1 MRVPYSWLKQYVDV
15 DLPPRELAELLTMAG
30 LAVEGVEEWADGD
43 TVLELDLTP
52 NRGDCL
58 AMVNVAR
65 EVAALTGAELKLP
78 ETSHRSYGQISS
90 GVAGVDIID
99 TDLCGRYVAKIL
111 ERVRVGPSPQWLVK
125 ALEKAGLRSINNV
138 VDVTNYVMLEWGQP
152 LHAFDLDT
160 LEGAQVVVRRA
171 RPGEKIVTL
180 DGVERSLWPDALV
193 IADIWR
199 PVAVAGVM
207 GGRDTEI
214 SPGTKRVLLES
225 AYFDPLTIRRTSRR
239 LGMRSEASRRFE
251 RGVDISALPQA
262 ADRACRLLETM
273 GAAAP
278 LGGYIDVFPR
288 GYEPVVLT
296 LRIWRVNQILGTT
309 LRPEDIRQMLESL
322 GFKVSGAGG
331 DVFAVE
337 VPSYRAD
344 VRLEIDLIE
353 EVARLFGYHRIP
365 ATIPFSLDARPASLD
380 SAGLE
385 KEVRSV
391 LQGGGLQEVITYSFM
406 DPAHFDRLE
415 LPEGHKW
422 RRAVRIINPLSEEQ
436 GVMRTT
442 IIPNLLG
449 VASRNVSRQAEGVAV
464 YELGSVYYPGR
475 SDGEEYEQRK
485 VVSAL
490 GFGSAPKTWNSPGV
504 AYDFYYLKGI
514 VEEILELLGLERV
527 SFLPVDQPPFHAGQ
541 AARIMVEDREVG
553 IIGNID
559 SEIAEKYELWGPV
572 AVMEIDWSRLED
584 CYRRRPRVG
593 YEPISRF
600 PAVRR
605 DIALL
610 VPEEV
615 SAAEVEDIIGR
626 EGGEI
631 LVSWTLFDVYRGKQ
645 IPPGFKSMAYSLTF
659 QAPDR
664 TLTDEE
670 VSAVQRSILSRLA
683 EAGVVLRET

>member
-278 LGGYIDVFPR
+278 L
-288 GYEPVVLT
+288 
-296 LRIWRVNQILGTT
+296 
-309 LRPEDIRQMLESL
+309 
-322 GFKVSGAGG
+322 
-331 DVFAVE
+331 
-337 VPSYRAD
+337 
-344 VRLEIDLIE
+344 
-353 EVARLFGYHRIP
+353 
-365 ATIPFSLDARPASLD
+365 
-380 SAGLE
+380 
-385 KEVRSV
+385 
-391 LQGGGLQEVITYSFM
+391 
-406 DPAHFDRLE
+406 
-415 LPEGHKW
+415 
-422 RRAVRIINPLSEEQ
+422 
-436 GVMRTT
+436 
-442 IIPNLLG
+442 
-449 VASRNVSRQAEGVAV
+449 
-464 YELGSVYYPGR
+464 
-475 SDGEEYEQRK
+475 
-485 VVSAL
+485 
-490 GFGSAPKTWNSPGV
+490 
-504 AYDFYYLKGI
+504 
-514 VEEILELLGLERV
+514 
-527 SFLPVDQPPFHAGQ
+527 
-541 AARIMVEDREVG
+541 
-553 IIGNID
+553 
-559 SEIAEKYELWGPV
+559 
-572 AVMEIDWSRLED
+572 
-584 CYRRRPRVG
+584 
-593 YEPISRF
+593 
-600 PAVRR
+600 
-605 DIALL
+605 
-610 VPEEV
+610 
-615 SAAEVEDIIGR
+615 
-626 EGGEI
+626 
-631 LVSWTLFDVYRGKQ
+631 
-645 IPPGFKSMAYSLTF
+645 
-659 QAPDR
+659 
-664 TLTDEE
+664 
-670 VSAVQRSILSRLA
+670 
-683 EAGVVLRET
+683 